1 MASKVNKL
9 VYSLGLIISG
19 KGDTNGDL
27 VSGGEELTVREIS
40 RSFRDLFE
48 QIESRTFGHFDPSTL
63 INYGCYGFYFSE
75 RPQVCV

>member
-1 MASKVNKL
+1 MASQVNQL

-27 VSGGEELTVREIS
+27 VNGEELTVREIS
-40 RSFRDLFE
+40 RSFGELFE
-48 QIESRTFGHFDPSTL
+48 QVESRTFGHFDPSTL